1 MNKLKLVWWLLNLCL
16 LAAGVVAIGYAAVVS
31 KGEDLLISMA
41 VTKHDEK
48 IGTFTGA
55 CLLASFLLS
64 IVAITRPVYRN
75 KLLIAFN
82 WTLVVNMCVATAV
95 GTSIWFVSLRQR
107 NHFAK
112 VWVKQSPNE
121 QAHLQNKFSCCG
133 YYNATT
139 EGLFMTAL
147 GFCADTEF
155 AEAQRG
161 CIDEITTR
169 TDYTLE
175 NVFTSIYGFVG
186 IVGALFLATVCV
198 INERKLEVRFAKIDA
213 KRGGSGFV

>member
-1 MNKLKLVWWLLNLCL
+1 MELADRRSTGSTVRLGRTSLRGQTLVTWNANNVGILPAMNKLKLVWWLLNLCL

-48 IGTFTGA
+48 SRSTQKQLHQLFNIDTINPFYSTVGTFTGA

-95 GTSIWFVSLRQR
+95 S
-107 NHFAK
+107 K
-112 VWVKQSPNE
+112 
-121 QAHLQNKFSCCG
+121 
-133 YYNATT
+133 
-139 EGLFMTAL
+139 
-147 GFCADTEF
+147 ADLDLLS
-155 AEAQRG
+155 Q
-161 CIDEITTR
+161 C
-169 TDYTLE
+169 
-175 NVFTSIYGFVG
+175 
-186 IVGALFLATVCV
+186 
-198 INERKLEVRFAKIDA
+198 
-213 KRGGSGFV
+213 